1 MKTITLD
8 TPPPAV
14 QRWTRVAWVGEI
26 DGYSVEPLAWTVR
39 DVCDH
44 EVSLLEVDLSGVTF
58 MDCAGLS
65 PLVVAHARL
74 LDRIR
79 LFAPSPPVTRLLD
92 ALDLDRLFV
101 VVGPLGA
108 APGPHAGPAEPSG
121 PTADVDRGANDLV
134 RAIPRSLT
142 DRATIEQAKGLLM
155 GVHGC
160 DAAAAWHLL
169 RSTARTQGV
178 RIRVMAKMLVDDAT
192 SGPYADPGHPER
204 IPGPADDADDVRA
217 EFARSGPASDGP
229 AWPSASLAPDWPDG
243 SDGAR

>member
-1 MKTITLD
+1 MMVITPD
-8 TPPPAV
+8 APRSAV
-14 QRWTRVAWVGEI
+14 QRWTRVAWAGEI
-26 DGYSVEPLAWTVR
+26 DGYSVEPLASTVR
-39 DVCDH
+39 EVC
-44 EVSLLEVDLSGVTF
+44 ECEISLLEVDLSGVTF

-65 PLVVAHARL
+65 PLVAAHARL

-101 VVGPLGA
+101 VVGPLGIG
-108 APGPHAGPAEPSG
+108 PGPNSGPAELSG
-121 PTADVDRGANDLV
+121 PQEDVDRDAGDLV

-192 SGPYADPGHPER
+192 AGPSAAPGHPER
-204 IPGPADDADDVRA
+204 APGLADDADDVRA

-229 AWPSASLAPDWPDG
+229 AWPSGSVVPDWPDG
-243 SDGAR
+243 SDGVR

>member
-1 MKTITLD
+1 MMTS
-8 TPPPAV
+8 TPDAPRPTV
-14 QRWTRVAWVGEI
+14 QRWTRVTWAGEI
-26 DGYSVEPLAWTVR
+26 DGYSVEPRASAVR
-39 DVCDH
+39 DVCDRG
-44 EVSLLEVDLSGVTF
+44 VSLLEVDLSGVTF

-65 PLVVAHARL
+65 PLVTAHARL

-101 VVGPLGA
+101 VVGLLGV
-108 APGPHAGPAEPSG
+108 APGPHAGPAESSASPGDADPTSG
-121 PTADVDRGANDLV
+121 TLV
-134 RAIPRSLT
+134 RAIPRTLT

-155 GVHGC
+155 GAHGC
-160 DAAAAWHLL
+160 DAAAAWQLL

-192 SGPYADPGHPER
+192 AGPSLDPGHPER
-204 IPGPADDADDVRA
+204 APGPDDDADDVRA
-217 EFARSGPASDGP
+217 EFARSGPAPDGP
-229 AWPSASLAPDWPDG
+229 TWPPGSVAPNWPDG